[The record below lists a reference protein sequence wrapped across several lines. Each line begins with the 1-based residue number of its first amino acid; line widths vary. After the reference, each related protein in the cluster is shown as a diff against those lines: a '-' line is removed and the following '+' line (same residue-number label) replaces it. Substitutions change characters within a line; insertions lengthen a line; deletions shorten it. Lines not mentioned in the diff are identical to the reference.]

1 MPSSEVLSILKK
13 STKSRYKYEVRR
25 LKRQADHI
33 RCEKLAGAWC
43 NSSNN
48 DFWNLVHQNRGKSK
62 FSGCNVIDGITSDE
76 DISKMF
82 SSKVSSLL
90 NSDPDQSATNSFF
103 ANLTDSISS
112 SDLLSSDI
120 SSTVVLNA
128 LEQLKKGKSD
138 DSSLLSDVFIYAKDI
153 LSNSLSQLFT
163 AVVRHGY
170 VPKLLR
176 DCILQLIPKPGKDP
190 TYSDNY
196 RPIALAPTLSK
207 VLEWCILFQYG
218 DSFSTSPLQFGFKP
232 GLSADMCTGLIK
244 SVISRYCFNGSNV

>member
-1 MPSSEVLSILKK
+1 VVIDLAAHAYFPKILPRKVRRVPGWNDKAKFFRKKAIFWDRIWKECGCPSSGVLSILKK

-48 DFWNLVHQNRGKSK
+48 DFWNLVRQNRGKSK

-112 SDLLSSDI
+112 SDLI
-120 SSTVVLNA
+120 
-128 LEQLKKGKSD
+128 
-138 DSSLLSDVFIYAKDI
+138 FWY
-153 LSNSLSQLFT
+153 FF
-163 AVVRHGY
+163 Y
-170 VPKLLR
+170 C
-176 DCILQLIPKPGKDP
+176 CI
-190 TYSDNY
+190 
-196 RPIALAPTLSK
+196 
-207 VLEWCILFQYG
+207 E
-218 DSFSTSPLQFGFKP
+218 
-232 GLSADMCTGLIK
+232 CT
-244 SVISRYCFNGSNV
+244 